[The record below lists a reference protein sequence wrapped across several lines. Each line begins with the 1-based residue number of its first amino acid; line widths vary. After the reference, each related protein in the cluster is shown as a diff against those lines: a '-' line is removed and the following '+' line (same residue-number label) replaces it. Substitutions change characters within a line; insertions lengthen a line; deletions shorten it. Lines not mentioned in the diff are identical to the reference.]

1 METMTMQS
9 LMELIR
15 SNKPKNIILD
25 TDAFNE
31 ADDQF
36 CLAYCMRSPDKIHLL
51 SVNAAPF
58 LNSKSN
64 SAADGM
70 EKSYCE
76 ILQVMKMTDPN
87 ANYPVYRGSTTFLK
101 NKTLPIESE
110 AADNIIN
117 TVMNSSKPVI
127 IVAIG
132 AITNVAS
139 ALIKCPA
146 LAERAAVIWLGGH
159 ALHYPN
165 SHEFNMRQDVLG
177 SQVLFDSGIPL
188 IQVPCGGVCT
198 EFVTTLPELEYYID
212 GKSELCSYLVE
223 NVRKE
228 ARYASSRIIW
238 DVTAAAVLTVPSAFE
253 IVQIPRPL
261 ITAESN
267 YAFDSARPHYGY
279 VRRLK
284 RDVIYGDL
292 FRKLAQ

>member
-1 METMTMQS
+1 MKTITMQA

-15 SNKPKNIILD
+15 SDKPKNVILD
-25 TDAFNE
+25 TDTFNE

-36 CLAYCMRSPDKIHLL
+36 CLAYCMRSTDKINLL

-58 LNSKSN
+58 FNSNST

-70 EKSYCE
+70 EKSYRE
-76 ILQVMKMTDPN
+76 IFKVIKLTDPN
-87 ANYPVYRGSTTFLK
+87 ADYPVYRGSTDFLK
-101 NKTLPIESE
+101 NKTIPMESD
-110 AADNIIN
+110 AANNIIN
-117 TVMNSSKPVI
+117 TVMNSQEPVI

-139 ALIKCPA
+139 ALIKCPQ
-146 LAERAAVIWLGGH
+146 LAERTAVIWLGGH
-159 ALHYPN
+159 ALHYPH
-165 SHEFNMRQDVLG
+165 SKEFNMRQDVLA
-177 SQVLFDSGIPL
+177 SQVVFDSGIPL
-188 IQVPCGGVCT
+188 IHVPCAGVCT
-198 EFVTTLPELEYYID
+198 EFITTVAELEAYID
-212 GKSELCSYLVE
+212 QKNELCSYLVE

-228 ARYASSRIIW
+228 ASYASSRIIW

-253 IVQIPRPL
+253 IVQIPRPMV
-261 ITAESN
+261 TAESN

-292 FRKLAQ
+292 FRKLAK